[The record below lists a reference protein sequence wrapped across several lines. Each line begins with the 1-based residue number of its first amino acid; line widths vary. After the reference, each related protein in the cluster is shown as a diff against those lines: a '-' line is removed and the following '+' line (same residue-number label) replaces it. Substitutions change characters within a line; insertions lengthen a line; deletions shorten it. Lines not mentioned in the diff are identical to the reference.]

1 MAKIIFGMNVSL
13 DGYVDHDRF
22 APDEVLFRHWT
33 EHVKGL
39 SGSIYGTG
47 MYEIMRYW
55 DTDDAAWN
63 DDHRAFA
70 TAWRQLPKWVISNSL
85 TTKGPNTTLI
95 KQDLESFARTLKA
108 EHTGEISVSGPKLAK
123 SFMDLGLIDEY
134 RLYMH
139 PVILGS
145 GAPLF
150 AGSGPRLRLVAQ
162 DRIGD
167 EVIRLTYMPA

>member
-1 MAKIIFGMNVSL
+1 
-13 DGYVDHDRF
+13 
-22 APDEVLFRHWT
+22 
-33 EHVKGL
+33 
-39 SGSIYGTG
+39 

-70 TAWRQLPKWVISNSL
+70 SAWRQLPKWVASSSL
-85 TTKGPNTTLI
+85 TAAGPNATLI
-95 KQDLESFARTLKA
+95 KQDLAGFARTLKA
-108 EHTGEISVSGPKLAK
+108 EQPGEISVSGPKLAK

-150 AGSGPRLRLVAQ
+150 AGPGPRLRFVAQ
-162 DRIGD
+162 DRIGE
-167 EVIRLTYMPA
+167 EVIRLTYVPT

>member
-22 APDEVLFRHWT
+22 APDEVLFRHWI

-70 TAWRQLPKWVISNSL
+70 TAWRRLPKWVVSNSL
-85 TTKGPNTTLI
+85 TATGPNTSLVRE
-95 KQDLESFARTLKA
+95 DLESFAQRLKD
-108 EHTGEISVSGPKLAK
+108 EQTGEISVSGPKLAK
-123 SFMDLGLIDEY
+123 SFMNLGLIDEY

-150 AGSGPRLRLVAQ
+150 AGPGPHLRLTAQ
-162 DRIGD
+162 ERIGD
-167 EVIRLTYMPA
+167 DVIRLTYVPA

>member
-1 MAKIIFGMNVSL
+1 MNVSL

-22 APDEVLFRHWT
+22 APDETLFRHWI
-33 EHVKGL
+33 EHVEGL
-39 SGSIYGTG
+39 SGSIYGTH

-55 DTDDAAWN
+55 DEDDAAWN

-70 TAWRQLPKWVISNSL
+70 SAWRQLPKWVISRSL
-85 TTKGPNTTLI
+85 TSAGPNATLI
-95 KQDLESFARTLKA
+95 REDIEGFARTLKA
-108 EHTGEISVSGPKLAK
+108 EQTGEISVSGPKIAK
-123 SFMDLGLIDEY
+123 SFMDLGLVDEY

-150 AGSGPRLRLVAQ
+150 ASPGPRLQFKAQ

-167 EVIRLTYMPA
+167 DVIRLTYVPA